1 MASLVH
7 HVDQL
12 PSQPGRVLGGDRL
25 VAVPASHLEQEE
37 SVSHGRSP
45 LAAGNAHLAGAIT
58 EPARRPS
65 RVAPATCLFLQQGAV
80 HICEGEALPAD
91 AQRGRGDFEAT
102 VASLAD
108 HIGADPG
115 KTQHRTG
122 DHCPQRVARPSEHGR
137 DQGEQRCGCDGSM
150 PWGKSAAGLMRTV
163 RGPGYL
169 WKYVEAAR
177 AGTAL
182 PPAPTTAN
190 GGLLQFIAGRMGPR
204 ALALLNSDFVAGLP
218 SARNA
223 SLLARG
229 QGGGLRTLA
238 PRAGLAR
245 GLGIAGGVVSTGA
258 GLANLI
264 DQGNPVEAFKA
275 RGTEY
280 AADVASTAFSASST
294 AFFVAPTPVTAGATI
309 VTGVAWLGLEAWNH
323 REEIA
328 EVWNDATDAVG
339 DFAEGAADVAEDVGG
354 FLNPFD

>member
-1 MASLVH
+1 MSSVFLAPDG
-7 HVDQL
+7 VDQL
-12 PSQPGRVLGGDRL
+12 SATIADVATELETRAGVIDGLLAEAGKSSSAPGDARATAELLLAVGDDM
-25 VAVPASHLEQEE
+25 
-37 SVSHGRSP
+37 
-45 LAAGNAHLAGAIT
+45 
-58 EPARRPS
+58 
-65 RVAPATCLFLQQGAV
+65 
-80 HICEGEALPAD
+80 ALRAELLRTAD
-91 AQRGRGDFEAT
+91 AESWPREVIDFLLGDVGNFW
-102 VASLAD
+102 
-108 HIGADPG
+108 GG
-115 KTQHRTG
+115 G
-122 DHCPQRVARPSEHGR
+122 
-137 DQGEQRCGCDGSM
+137 DGSM

-169 WKYVEAAR
+169 YQYVKAAR
-177 AGTAL
+177 AGRPL

-190 GGLLQFIAGRMGPR
+190 GGLLQFIGKRMGPR

-229 QGGGLRTLA
+229 QGGLRTLA

-245 GLGIAGGVVSTGA
+245 GLGVAGGVVSTGL
-258 GLANLI
+258 GVANLI
-264 DQGNPVEAFKA
+264 EQGNPVEAFKA

-280 AADVASTAFSASST
+280 AADVASTASSASST
-294 AFFVAPTPVTAGATI
+294 AFFVAPTPFTAGATI